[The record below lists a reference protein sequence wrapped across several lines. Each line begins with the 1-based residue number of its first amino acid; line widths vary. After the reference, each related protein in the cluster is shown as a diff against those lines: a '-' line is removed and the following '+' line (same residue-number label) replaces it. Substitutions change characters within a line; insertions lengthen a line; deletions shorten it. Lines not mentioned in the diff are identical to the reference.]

1 MGRRNVTLTV
11 DEELLQKARI
21 VAAKEG
27 RSLSDLLREQLRFLV
42 DERGLRLRAL
52 SEIEDL
58 IDRPRGRV
66 GTRLPPREQLH
77 ER

>member
-11 DEELLQKARI
+11 DEELLQAARI
-21 VAAKEG
+21 VAAREG

-58 IDRPRGRV
+58 IDHPAGRAGMQLPR
-66 GTRLPPREQLH
+66 REELH